1 MAVKWPKAEGRRA
14 VLHEREKYK
23 QSNEK
28 TEKNN
33 ILGSDES
40 GGRNMPESVIQANI
54 LLSTH

>member
-1 MAVKWPKAEGRRA
+1 MWQPVWLSCWVKFDELSKTDKLNME
-14 VLHEREKYK
+14 
-23 QSNEK
+23 